1 MSGATDN
8 QQAGT
13 SNITSARGT
22 HGTTHACALC
32 ITALRKESKPFIPLL
47 LVLGG
52 GTDPPSLQGHPE
64 EGCLQTSAISVP
76 LTHLSA
82 MQPLSA
88 MQQPQSNRMQRRSQL
103 WWMLHCRDLEP
114 VWCTELQY
122 LSWGAQQ
129 P

>member
-1 MSGATDN
+1 MVSGATDN

-32 ITALRKESKPFIPLL
+32 TTALRKESKPFIPLL

-52 GTDPPSLQGHPE
+52 GTDPPSLQGHLE

-76 LTHLSA
+76 LTHLQGPFLLCSNPRA
-82 MQPLSA
+82 TGCREGVSSGGCFIAETWSQSGALS
-88 MQQPQSNRMQRRSQL
+88 SS
-103 WWMLHCRDLEP
+103 
-114 VWCTELQY
+114 T
-122 LSWGAQQ
+122 
-129 P
+129 